1 MNLCYFTFKDVIS
14 KWGNI
19 FIQSHLN
26 CGVTKLTTAFYKRYW
41 IVQNDEQVY
50 MVVKVIKQGRIEKD
64 DIYYKIKESKL
75 TNFL

>member
-1 MNLCYFTFKDVIS
+1 M
-14 KWGNI
+14 
-19 FIQSHLN
+19 
-26 CGVTKLTTAFYKRYW
+26 
-41 IVQNDEQVY
+41 QNDEQVY